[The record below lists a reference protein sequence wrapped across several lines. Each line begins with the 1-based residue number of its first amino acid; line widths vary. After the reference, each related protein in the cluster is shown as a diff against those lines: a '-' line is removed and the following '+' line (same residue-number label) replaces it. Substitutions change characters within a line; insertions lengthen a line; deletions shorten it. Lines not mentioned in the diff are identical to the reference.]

1 MKNLKI
7 LLFTLFPITIL
18 AQNPVISLENYYG
31 DDIVGAYYKDTNN
44 VLNPFEGTYVYTNGN
59 KEFKIILVKKVMQ
72 YNGEYYED
80 LVIGEYQY
88 KINGLEIVNTLPE
101 INIVY
106 NNQVKH
112 HIRGNAIINNNDIEW
127 KCPLCEPNEKR
138 LRASIRDKT
147 SGRIAQLFMR
157 RTTENGQQVM
167 KVKVGPV
174 TGVSHYDGDPPPGQ
188 FSLPKGEMT
197 FIKQ

>member
-7 LLFTLFPITIL
+7 LLLILFPISIFG
-18 AQNPVISLENYYG
+18 QNPVIGLADYNG
-31 DDIVGAYYKDTNN
+31 DDIIGAYYKDVNN
-44 VLNPFEGTYVYTNGN
+44 LLNPFQGTYVYANGN
-59 KEFKIILVKKVMQ
+59 REFKIILVKKLMQ

-101 INIVY
+101 INTVY

-112 HIRGNAIINNNDIEW
+112 HISGNAIINNNDIEW
-127 KCPLCEPNEKR
+127 KCPLCETNEKR
-138 LRASIRDKT
+138 FRASIRDVM

-157 RTTENGQQVM
+157 RIIENGQQVM
-167 KVKVGPV
+167 KVKIGPV
-174 TGVSHYDGDPPPGQ
+174 TGVSYYDGDPAPAE

-197 FIKQ
+197 FVKQ